1 MSTSLK
7 VLALASVAMF
17 AVPEVGFAESIDFS
31 QFGASGSFVASP
43 TSGVTTAGHPVTI
56 TGPAAGPE
64 GFKRLDGVFG
74 FVGLF
79 AKGAP
84 LLFDNSHPGTV
95 TLSFLTPITS
105 LTLAAQANNTG
116 PYTET
121 MTAYSG
127 ATFLGSTS
135 ASAVNCV
142 GSTSCEISICGSA
155 SCQIGT
161 VPFLTLT
168 YADITSVVI
177 GTTDDEGGFALDG
190 RTAVPE
196 PASMTLLGAG
206 LIGMGAIR
214 RKRLRDRIRR
224 NRVRC
229 VKRVR

>member
-56 TGPAAGPE
+56 TGPLTGAKV
-64 GFKRLDGVFG
+64 FSRLDEGLG

-79 AKGAP
+79 PQGAP

-105 LTLAAQANNTG
+105 MTLAAQANNTG

-127 ATFLGSTS
+127 ATLLGSTS

-142 GSTSCEISICGSA
+142 GSASCEISICGSA
-155 SCQIGT
+155 NCQVGT

-168 YADITSVVI
+168 YADITRIVI
-177 GTTDDEGGFALDG
+177 GTTDDVGGIALDG

-206 LIGMGAIR
+206 LVGLGTIR
-214 RKRLRDRIRR
+214 RKRLRDFVPR
-224 NRVRC
+224 
-229 VKRVR
+229 KRV